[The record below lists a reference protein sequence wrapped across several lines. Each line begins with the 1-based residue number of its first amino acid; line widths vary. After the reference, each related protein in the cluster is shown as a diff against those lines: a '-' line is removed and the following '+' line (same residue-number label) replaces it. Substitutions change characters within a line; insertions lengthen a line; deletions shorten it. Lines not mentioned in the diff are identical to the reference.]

1 MNFQQQDTDCD
12 TMPLKDYEKLV
23 ASETKH
29 VQAKV
34 TAAIDKAMET
44 IANKQSE
51 LLANIKFDPRK
62 RAAEKMTFEL
72 DFKISYP
79 GLLKC
84 QSFSEKNQRT
94 FSVSRIRVVVES
106 GLSCDSKTYRDKNYS
121 GTYSFHSEYNNQ
133 PVYEVN
139 FNCKK
144 LRLKHLLHLFCKR
157 NEKTEEGNQLYI
169 WHHTNGNW

>member
-1 MNFQQQDTDCD
+1 MHFQQRQDTDCD

-51 LLANIKFDPRK
+51 LLTNIKFDPRK
-62 RAAEKMTFEL
+62 RAAEKMIFEL
-72 DFKISYP
+72 DFKICYP

-84 QSFSEKNQRT
+84 QHFVREKSNNNGRFQTLLRESVKFS
-94 FSVSRIRVVVES
+94 
-106 GLSCDSKTYRDKNYS
+106 
-121 GTYSFHSEYNNQ
+121 
-133 PVYEVN
+133 N
-139 FNCKK
+139 FIK
-144 LRLKHLLHLFCKR
+144 LF
-157 NEKTEEGNQLYI
+157 
-169 WHHTNGNW
+169 